1 MILNL
6 EFESHFQAE
15 YGPRWAEL
23 FASLKQPPLQALR
36 RNLFSTTTSRGNQPG
51 PSISEIPDCFIPD
64 SDKAPYL
71 SLKDEV
77 FRYYYM
83 DPASVIVA
91 LSLPLNPGDRVL
103 DMCAAPGGKSLILAE
118 KLFST
123 AKGGGGE
130 LVCNELANP
139 RRERLKYILQ
149 NYIPREK
156 RESIFIKGI
165 DGQLFGQR
173 EPEGFDAI
181 LLDAPCTGE
190 RHLLENPGE
199 FKKWTVKRS
208 KNNAIRQFS
217 LLSSAWHALK
227 PGGYVMYSTCSIS
240 KAENDDVVKKLLNR
254 RPTEIVRIESLEKS
268 NFIEKSEQGY
278 QILPDR
284 GWTAGAKAFTG
295 AGPMYFSLI
304 RKLHENVAPEAL

>member
-1 MILNL
+1 MSLNQ
-6 EFESHFQAE
+6 EFESHFQNE
-15 YGPRWAEL
+15 YGSRWSEI
-23 FASLKQPPLQALR
+23 FASLSQTPLQCLR
-36 RNLFSTTTSRGNQPG
+36 RNLFSNQDHGAGLPG
-51 PSISEIPDCFIPD
+51 PALSQLNECYVPE

-71 SLKDEV
+71 ALRDDV

-91 LSLPLNPGDRVL
+91 QSLPVNPGDRVL

-118 KLFST
+118 KLFLNE
-123 AKGGGGE
+123 AGGE
-130 LVCNELANP
+130 LYCNELANP

-156 RESIFIKGI
+156 RESVFIKGI
-165 DGQLFGQR
+165 DGQLFGKR

-190 RHLLENPGE
+190 RHLLEDAGE
-199 FKKWTVKRS
+199 FKKWTVKRT
-208 KNNAIRQFS
+208 KNNAVRQFS

-227 PGGYVMYSTCSIS
+227 PGGYIMYSTCSIS
-240 KAENDDVVKKLLNR
+240 KAENDDVVEKLKAR
-254 RPTEIVRIESLEKS
+254 REVEIVRLDQLQSS
-268 NFIEKSEQGY
+268 AFIEKTEMGY

-284 GWTAGAKAFTG
+284 TWSSTKQEHSG

-304 RKLHENVAPEAL
+304 RKF